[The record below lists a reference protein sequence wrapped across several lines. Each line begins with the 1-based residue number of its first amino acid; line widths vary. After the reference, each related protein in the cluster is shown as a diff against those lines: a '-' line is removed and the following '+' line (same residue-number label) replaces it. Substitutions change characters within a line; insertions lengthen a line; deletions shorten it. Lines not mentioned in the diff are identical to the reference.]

1 MATPVVACGFECGVL
16 PSAGHHLQSG
26 IGSPSFDTTTF
37 RSGLRALRCDAT
49 AALVSGTLVFTG
61 STVAVGRVYI
71 RFASLPSAD
80 CILAD
85 WDSSTNANIWFKA
98 SDSKLY
104 ARIGTTAGASGIA
117 VTTGQWYRLDFKWD
131 DTNNTSD
138 LQVDGVAA
146 GQARAAFSVAVP
158 GRIPFGLLTS
168 VTADIYFDD
177 LILSVTAVDY
187 PLGAG
192 FVKSYIPNA
201 DGLHNVAGANDFE
214 KTLTGT
220 DITNATTDAW
230 QLIDDRPLPTTSV
243 DFVNGI
249 GPPNSTDYV
258 EWQYED
264 SAEANAPRA
273 VEGLIVYHDASGAGT
288 NNFSVTLREH
298 AGGTSADIMAPAT
311 RNVGATITYARA
323 QFATVPGTS
332 DAWTTVK
339 FNALRS
345 RFLVSDAS
353 PDPYIDAA
361 MLEAEFSSAAGTN
374 APAENAAGTGTAN
387 APSIGLAPAAGLS
400 SGTGVA
406 NAAAANIQ
414 PKAGVASGTG
424 AVSDATTQ
432 VAPTAGNAAGTGAAS
447 NATTKIDATAGVA
460 SGTGAASD
468 ATVALAKD
476 ALAEAATGAGAAYG
490 VTAQVAGS
498 AALAAGTGAASDA
511 TVVFAHDAPA
521 EAATGTGAAAGATT
535 HIEPTADA
543 TAGTGAAA
551 DAAASVAPTAEV
563 AAGTGAASD
572 ATVSTGGTFVEAN
585 AENAAGAGAAYGA
598 TTKVEPVI
606 AAATGTGAAA
616 AATTNIA
623 PTADAAA
630 GTGAAFDEIGRA
642 HV

>member
-177 LILSVTAVDY
+177 WLVSTTAVDY

-192 FVKSYIPNA
+192 YVLSYIPNA
-201 DGLHNVAGANDFE
+201 DGTHNVDGANDFE

-230 QLIDDRPLPTTSV
+230 QLIDERPLPTTAV
-243 DFVNGI
+243 DFINGI

-264 SAEANAPRA
+264 STEANAPRA

-361 MLEAEFSSAAGTN
+361 MLEAEFPSGVEGIFRTVTDALTAADSAVRAFVGARPTTDSLTASDSPGRVGQFLRSVADGLGLSDTAAQFKTLLRTVTDSLGLTDAPTRALTLLRSVADTLTAGDVSARTLGLLRSV
-374 APAENAAGTGTAN
+374 ADA
-387 APSIGLAPAAGLS
+387 IGLSDAAIASKTFLRSVSESLGLS
-400 SGTGVA
+400 DAATRTG
-406 NAAAANIQ
+406 
-414 PKAGVASGTG
+414 SFLRT
-424 AVSDATTQ
+424 VSDSL
-432 VAPTAGNAAGTGAAS
+432 TAGDVVARAGS
-447 NATTKIDATAGVA
+447 FLR
-460 SGTGAASD
+460 
-468 ATVALAKD
+468 TVAD
-476 ALAEAATGAGAAYG
+476 AI
-490 VTAQVAGS
+490 
-498 AALAAGTGAASDA
+498 AL
-511 TVVFAHDAPA
+511 
-521 EAATGTGAAAGATT
+521 
-535 HIEPTADA
+535 
-543 TAGTGAAA
+543 A
-551 DAAASVAPTAEV
+551 DAAIAEKTGNVIRTATDALGLSDVATR
-563 AAGTGAASD
+563 TGSFLRTVTD
-572 ATVSTGGTFVEAN
+572 ALTVGD
-585 AENAAGAGAAYGA
+585 
-598 TTKVEPVI
+598 
-606 AAATGTGAAA
+606 AATRAVALTRAVTDALGLS
-616 AATTNIA
+616 
-623 PTADAAA
+623 DAAA
-630 GTGAAFDEIGRA
+630 RLVALLPTP
-642 HV
+642 